1 MNIWEKLRR
10 ESGKS
15 TYDISKELNIPE
27 DIVKEI
33 EKGDREVP
41 TDKVDEVY
49 NAFKNKGATEITSVE
64 RALMEKFF
72 MDNDIQNLK
81 KEFGYKTL
89 EELSEAMHIGVSTM
103 YYLRGQKIKAM
114 SDNLLKKAYD
124 FFQDGFNK
132 KVSRKKIKT
141 KYRTMNYMAKED
153 LPKEVLDW
161 YYSTDI
167 KALRLKRGFTARDV
181 LNAMGVDWSYSTI
194 YYEFEG
200 KKNNKRKV
208 GNWILVQQMY
218 NYFNGLDLIEIYPD
232 KKPEKFKVKE
242 NGRLITKDV
251 DEIKTE
257 ISDVKV
263 DDEKI
268 EEPIYFEENINK
280 EHDEEVEKET
290 QMLDNDSPADDE
302 ETTNEEI
309 ETDEDFEIDE
319 NQEKITVSIDFVD
332 DLISRVRR
340 YEYLIDLLMEKDNR

>member
-1 MNIWEKLRR
+1 MNIWERLRR

-49 NAFKNKGATEITSVE
+49 NAFKNKSATEITSVE

-72 MDNDIQNLK
+72 MDNDIQDLK
-81 KEFGYKTL
+81 QKFGYKTL

-132 KVSRKKIKT
+132 KVNRKKIKT

-161 YYSTDI
+161 YYNTDI
-167 KALRLKRGFTARDV
+167 KALRTKRGFTARDV
-181 LNAMGVDWSYSTI
+181 LNAMGIDWSYATI

-200 KKNNKRKV
+200 KRDNKRKV

-242 NGRLITKDV
+242 NGRLVTKDV

-257 ISDVKV
+257 IADIKV
-263 DDEKI
+263 DNEKVEEPKI
-268 EEPIYFEENINK
+268 EEDIN
-280 EHDEEVEKET
+280 EEVADKE
-290 QMLDNDSPADDE
+290 LCENFDE
-302 ETTNEEI
+302 GENTDVEDNEESTI
-309 ETDEDFEIDE
+309 EVD
-319 NQEKITVSIDFVD
+319 IDFLN
-332 DLISRVRR
+332 DLINRVQR
-340 YEYLIDLLMEKDNR
+340 YEYLIDLLREKDNR

>member
-49 NAFKNKGATEITSVE
+49 NAFKNKSATEITSVE

-72 MDNDIQNLK
+72 MDNDIQKLK
-81 KEFGYKTL
+81 EEFGYKTL

-132 KVSRKKIKT
+132 KVNRKKIKT

-242 NGRLITKDV
+242 NGRLVTKDV

-257 ISDVKV
+257 IADVKI

-268 EEPIYFEENINK
+268 EEPKIEEDIN
-280 EHDEEVEKET
+280 EEVADKE
-290 QMLDNDSPADDE
+290 LCENFDEDENNDVEDDE
-302 ETTNEEI
+302 ETTI
-309 ETDEDFEIDE
+309 EVD
-319 NQEKITVSIDFVD
+319 IDFLN
-332 DLISRVRR
+332 DLINRVQR
-340 YEYLIDLLMEKDNR
+340 YEYLIDLLREKDNR